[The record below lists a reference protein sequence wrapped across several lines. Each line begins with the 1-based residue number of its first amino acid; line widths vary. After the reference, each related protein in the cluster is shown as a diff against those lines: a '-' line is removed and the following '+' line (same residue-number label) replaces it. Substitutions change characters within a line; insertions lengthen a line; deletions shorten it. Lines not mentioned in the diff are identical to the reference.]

1 MQDLISRT
9 SRAYPTPPQISL
21 GRPSFAL
28 DFDTRP
34 ARKVDIP
41 EEQDEE
47 QEVYGDQDAIIE
59 DVQSERSAGANAI
72 RRIPSQSDRVTSQRP
87 GEA

>member
-1 MQDLISRT
+1 MTVRLTASH
-9 SRAYPTPPQISL
+9 SVLSV
-21 GRPSFAL
+21 RPLRECKINQF
-28 DFDTRP
+28 
-34 ARKVDIP
+34 K
-41 EEQDEE
+41 QDEE
-47 QEVYGDQDAIIE
+47 QEVYGDQDGIIE